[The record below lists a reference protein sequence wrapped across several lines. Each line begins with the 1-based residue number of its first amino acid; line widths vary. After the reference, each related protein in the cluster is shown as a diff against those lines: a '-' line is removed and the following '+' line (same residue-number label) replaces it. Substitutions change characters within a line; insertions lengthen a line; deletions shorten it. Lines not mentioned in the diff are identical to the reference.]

1 MPTVAIAS
9 EFLTAFARIPQAQQ
23 KRVREFT
30 EKFQSNPTSPS
41 INYEK
46 IHGMRDPKVR
56 TVRVSLSYRAII
68 LHPERGDVYVLV
80 WVDHHDEAM
89 AWAKEKTFEINPNT
103 GALQVVSVVE
113 AERSVSPAP
122 HAESRRSGLFD
133 DVETGDLLSLGVPE
147 VLTPA
152 VRAVQDREQLNALAR
167 HLPEEAAEA
176 LTWLAEGFSPDE
188 VRSLNL
194 APRESAAVDTQDFEK
209 ALENPDTRRR
219 FVTVESQHDLAAM
232 LDAPLEKWRVFL
244 HPTQARLV
252 TRHFNGPARV
262 LGGAGTGKTVVAMHR
277 ARHLASKVFTDES
290 DRVLFLTFTANL
302 AKHIE
307 QNLRTLCGEEIDR
320 IEVSH
325 LHSWAVRFMRPRG
338 YVFDVATD
346 EEAAEYWRLAA
357 QTDSSA
363 GWDLGFIRQEWDRVV
378 QTHDIRTKDEYLR
391 VSRVGRGKTLSRPD
405 RARLWG
411 IFEAYRKN
419 LEELG
424 KAEWLDIIRDTRR
437 FIEMVKPVLPYRAAV
452 VDEAQDLHAEEWKLI
467 RRLVPPGPNDLF
479 IVGDAHQRIYDR
491 KVILS
496 KCGIDVRGRSG
507 RLHINY
513 RTTEQIRGWAVGLL
527 CDFRG
532 DDLDAGTDEQAGYLS
547 LLSGPPPEVRHFET
561 QEEEAAFIGESVR
574 RLVSE
579 RRPED
584 ICLVAPSKAALKD
597 TYQRALKA
605 AGVEFTVLEKT
616 DDRRTLGVRLATMHR
631 VKGLEFPC
639 MILAGVNEGTL
650 PRRLP
655 ALADDPIASVEHEE
669 RQRSLLFVA
678 ATRARDRL
686 IITSSGRPSPFLPK
700 QEQ

>member
-56 TVRVSLSYRAII
+56 TVRVSLSYRAIV

-89 AWAKEKTFEINPNT
+89 SWAKEKTFEINPST

-113 AERSVSPAP
+113 AERAVSPAP
-122 HAESRRSGLFD
+122 HAESRPVVLFD
-133 DVETGDLLSLGVPE
+133 HVETDDLLALGVPE

-152 VRAVQDREQLNALAR
+152 VRAVRDKGHLNALAR

-176 LTWLAEGFSPDE
+176 LMWLAEGFSPNE

-194 APRESAAVDTQDFEK
+194 APGERAVVDTQDFEK

-244 HPTQARLV
+244 HPSQARLV

-277 ARHLASKVFTDES
+277 ARHLASKVFTGVG
-290 DRVLFLTFTANL
+290 DRVLFITFTANL

-307 QNLRTLCGEEIDR
+307 QNLKTLCGEELSR
-320 IEVSH
+320 IEVSN
-325 LHSWAVRFMRPRG
+325 LHSWAVRFMRPHG
-338 YVFDVATD
+338 YIFDIATD
-346 EEAAEYWRLAA
+346 EEAAECWRLAA
-357 QTDSSA
+357 QIYPSA
-363 GWDLGFIRQEWDRVV
+363 EWDLGFIRQEWDRIV
-378 QTHDIRTKDEYLR
+378 QTHDIRTKDDYLR
-391 VSRVGRGKTLSRPD
+391 VSRIGRGKTLSRPD
-405 RARLWG
+405 RARLWK
-411 IFEAYRKN
+411 IFEAYREN
-419 LEELG
+419 LNELG
-424 KAEWLDIIRDTRR
+424 KAEWLDVIRDTRR
-437 FIEMVKPVLPYRAAV
+437 FIEKANQMLPYRAVV
-452 VDEAQDLHAEEWKLI
+452 VDEAQDLHAEEWKLT
-467 RRLVPPGPNDLF
+467 RHLVPPGPNDLF

-491 KVILS
+491 KAVLS
-496 KCGIDVRGRSG
+496 KCGVDVRGRSG
-507 RLHINY
+507 KLNINY

-527 CDFRG
+527 RDFCG
-532 DDLDAGTDEQAGYLS
+532 DDLDAGNDEQAGYLS
-547 LLSGPPPEVRHFET
+547 LLTGPPPEVRNFQT
-561 QEEEAAFIGESVR
+561 KEEEAIFIVESIQQM
-574 RLVSE
+574 VSE

-584 ICLVAPSKAALKD
+584 ICMVAPSKAAMMNI
-597 TYQRALKA
+597 YQPALKA

-616 DDRRTLGVRLATMHR
+616 DDRRKPGVRLATMHR

-639 MILAGVNEGTL
+639 MILAGVNEDTL
-650 PRRLP
+650 PRRFP
-655 ALADDPIASVEHEE
+655 SLADDPTAIAEHEE
-669 RQRSLLFVA
+669 RERSLLFVA

-686 IITSSGRPSPFLPK
+686 IITSSGTPSTFLST
-700 QEQ
+700 QGR

>member
-46 IHGMRDPKVR
+46 IHGMKDPKVR
-56 TVRVSLSYRAII
+56 TVRVSLSYRAIV

-103 GALQVVSVVE
+103 GALQVVSIVE
-113 AERSVSPAP
+113 AERAVSPHP
-122 HAESRRSGLFD
+122 LPQSRHPGLFD
-133 DVETGDLLSLGVPE
+133 NVKTGDLLSLGVPE

-152 VRAVQDREQLNALAR
+152 VRAVRDRDQLSALAR

-194 APRESAAVDTQDFEK
+194 APRERAVDTQDFEK

-244 HPTQARLV
+244 HPSQAWLV

-262 LGGAGTGKTVVAMHR
+262 LGGAGTGKTVVVMHR
-277 ARHLASKVFTDES
+277 ARHLAAKVFTGER
-290 DRVLFLTFTANL
+290 DRILFLTFTANL

-307 QNLRTLCGEEIDR
+307 QNLKTLCGEELAR
-320 IEVSH
+320 IEVSN
-325 LHSWAVRFMRPRG
+325 LHSWAVQFMRPHG
-338 YVFDVATD
+338 YVFDIVTD
-346 EEAAEYWRLAA
+346 EEAAECWQLAA
-357 QTDSSA
+357 QTDPSA
-363 GWDLGFIRQEWDRVV
+363 EWDLGFIRQEWDRVV
-378 QTHDIRTKDEYLR
+378 QTHDIMTKDEYLR
-391 VSRVGRGKTLSRPD
+391 VSRAGRGKTLSRPD

-411 IFEAYRKN
+411 IFEAYREN
-419 LEELG
+419 LNELG
-424 KAEWLDIIRDTRR
+424 KAEWLDVIRDTRR
-437 FIEMVKPVLPYRAAV
+437 FIEKAQLTLPYRAAV

-491 KVILS
+491 KAVLS

-507 RLHINY
+507 KLNINY
-513 RTTEQIRGWAVGLL
+513 RTTEQIRGWAMGLL
-527 CDFRG
+527 RGFRG

-547 LLSGPPPEVRHFET
+547 LLSGPPPEVHHFENK
-561 QEEEAAFIGESVR
+561 EEEAAFIGESVQ

-597 TYQRALKA
+597 KYQPTLKA
-605 AGVEFTVLEKT
+605 AGVELTVLEKT
-616 DDRRTLGVRLATMHR
+616 DDRRTPGVRLATMHR

-639 MILAGVNEGTL
+639 MILAGINEGTL
-650 PRRLP
+650 PRRIP
-655 ALADDPIASVEHEE
+655 SLASDPTARAEHEE
-669 RQRSLLFVA
+669 RERSLLFVA

-686 IITSSGRPSPFLPK
+686 IITSSGTPSTFLPK
-700 QEQ
+700 

>member
-30 EKFQSNPTSPS
+30 EKFRSNPTSSS

-56 TVRVSLSYRAII
+56 TVRVSLSYRAIV

-89 AWAKEKTFEINPNT
+89 AWAKEKTFDINPNT
-103 GALQVVSVVE
+103 GALQVVSIVE
-113 AERSVSPAP
+113 AERAVSPHP
-122 HAESRRSGLFD
+122 PPESRHTGLFD
-133 DVETGDLLSLGVPE
+133 NVETGDLLSLGVPE

-152 VRAVQDREQLNALAR
+152 VRAVRDREQLSALSR

-194 APRESAAVDTQDFEK
+194 GPRERAAVDTQDFEK

-244 HPTQARLV
+244 HPSQARLV

-277 ARHLASKVFTDES
+277 TRHLTSKVFTGDH

-307 QNLRTLCGEEIDR
+307 QNLKTLCGEELAR
-320 IEVSH
+320 IEVSN
-325 LHSWAVRFMRPRG
+325 LHSWAVRFMRPHG

-346 EEAAEYWRLAA
+346 EEATECWRLAA
-357 QTDSSA
+357 QIDPSA
-363 GWDLGFIRQEWDRVV
+363 DWDLGFIRQEWDRVV

-391 VSRVGRGKTLSRPD
+391 VSRAGRGKTLSRPD

-411 IFEAYRKN
+411 IFEAYREN
-419 LEELG
+419 LNELG
-424 KAEWLDIIRDTRR
+424 KAEWLDVIRDTRR
-437 FIEMVKPVLPYRAAV
+437 FIEKAQPILPYRAAV
-452 VDEAQDLHAEEWKLI
+452 VDEAQDLHAEEWRLI
-467 RRLVPPGPNDLF
+467 RRLVPLGPNDLF

-491 KVILS
+491 KAILS
-496 KCGIDVRGRSG
+496 KCDIDVRGRSG
-507 RLHINY
+507 KLNINY

-527 CDFRG
+527 RSFRS
-532 DDLDAGTDEQAGYLS
+532 DDMDAGTDEQTGYLS
-547 LLSGPPPEVRHFET
+547 LLSGPLPEVHHFET
-561 QEEEAAFIGESVR
+561 QEEEAAFIGALVT
-574 RLVSE
+574 RLTSE

-597 TYQRALKA
+597 AYQPTMKA
-605 AGVEFTVLEKT
+605 AKIEFTVLEKT
-616 DDRRTLGVRLATMHR
+616 DDRRMPGVRLATMHR

-639 MILAGVNEGTL
+639 MILAGINEGAL
-650 PRRLP
+650 PRRIP
-655 ALADDPIASVEHEE
+655 SLAGDPTAIGEHEE
-669 RQRSLLFVA
+669 RERSLLFVA
-678 ATRARDRL
+678 ATRARDLL
-686 IITSSGRPSPFLPK
+686 IVTSSGAPSAFLPK

>member
-9 EFLTAFARIPQAQQ
+9 EFLTAFARIPPAQQ

-30 EKFQSNPTSPS
+30 EKFRTNPTSSS

-56 TVRVSLSYRAII
+56 TVRVSLAYRAVI

-103 GALQVVSVVE
+103 GALQVVNVVE
-113 AERSVSPAP
+113 AERAVPTALPAEARP
-122 HAESRRSGLFD
+122 AGLFD
-133 DVETGDLLSLGVPE
+133 LVETSILLSFGVPE

-152 VRAVQDREQLNALAR
+152 VRAVRDKGQLNALAL

-176 LTWLAEGFSPDE
+176 LRWLAEGFAPDE

-194 APRESAAVDTQDFEK
+194 APTDRAAVDTQNFEK

-219 FVTVESQHDLAAM
+219 FITVESPHDLAAM
-232 LDAPLEKWRVFL
+232 LDAPLEKWRIFL
-244 HPTQARLV
+244 HPSQARLV

-277 ARHLASKVFTDES
+277 ARHLALKVFTGER

-302 AKHIE
+302 AKHIA
-307 QNLRTLCGEEIDR
+307 QNLETLCGEELSR
-320 IEVSH
+320 IEVSN
-325 LHSWAVRFMRPRG
+325 LHSWAVRFMRSHG
-338 YVFDVATD
+338 AIFEIATD
-346 EEAAEYWRLAA
+346 EEATECWREAA
-357 QTDSSA
+357 QSA
-363 GWDLGFIRQEWDRVV
+363 PSTEWDLGFIRQEWERVV
-378 QTHDIRTKDEYLR
+378 QAHDIRTKDIYLR

-411 IFEAYRKN
+411 IFEKYRKN
-419 LEELG
+419 LNELG
-424 KAEWLDIIRDTRR
+424 KVEWLDVISDTRR
-437 FIEMVKPVLPYRAAV
+437 FIEKSNPPLPYRAAV
-452 VDEAQDLHAEEWKLI
+452 VDEAQDLHAEEWKLV
-467 RRLVPPGPNDLF
+467 RRLVPPGANDLF
-479 IVGDAHQRIYDR
+479 LVGDAHQRIYDR
-491 KVILS
+491 KAVLGQ
-496 KCGIDVRGRSG
+496 CGIDVRGRSG
-507 RLHINY
+507 KLNINY
-513 RTTEQIRGWAVGLL
+513 RTTEQIRGWAVRLL
-527 CDFRG
+527 RGFRS

-547 LLSGPPPEVRHFET
+547 LLSGPSPEVSHFET
-561 QEEEAAFIGESVR
+561 QEEEAAF
-574 RLVSE
+574 VSELIRQILGE

-584 ICLVAPSKAALKD
+584 ICLVTATKAALKD
-597 TYQRALKA
+597 AYQPALEA

-616 DDRRTLGVRLATMHR
+616 DNRHTPGVRLATMHR

-639 MILAGVNEGTL
+639 MILAGVSEGIL
-650 PRRLP
+650 PRRITS
-655 ALADDPIASVEHEE
+655 LADDPTARAEHEE
-669 RQRSLLFVA
+669 RERSLLFVA

-686 IITSSGRPSPFLPK
+686 IVTYSGTPSTLLPE
-700 QEQ
+700 QES